1 MLTTTYRSQ
10 INLHRKLITKSDIRL
25 HGMNTSYDN
34 EQRSTGSWLSLSS
47 RAIGVLAGIVGL
59 LGASYLIVTSVL
71 PYFFSDSA
79 TLAAENAPTF
89 LVWSIVLIGL
99 AFGAG
104 YVAWN
109 EKLWAVWGFAIVISI
124 LSVATLFSFGAVVIP
139 VAILLLIA
147 AILLT
152 VDQKFRMV
160 G

>member
-1 MLTTTYRSQ
+1 
-10 INLHRKLITKSDIRL
+10 
-25 HGMNTSYDN
+25 MNTSSDN
-34 EQRSTGSWLSLSS
+34 GQRSTGSWLGLTS
-47 RAIGVLAGIVGL
+47 RVIGVLAGIAGL
-59 LGASYLIVTSVL
+59 LGASYLIATSVL

-79 TLAAENAPTF
+79 AQDAPIF
-89 LVWSIVLIGL
+89 LLWSTVLIGL
-99 AFGAG
+99 SFGAG

-124 LSVATLFSFGAVVIP
+124 LSVVTLLSFGVVAIP
-139 VAILLLIA
+139 LAILLLIA